1 MILYSFFRSSAAYR
15 VRIAMHLK
23 GLTPE
28 QRFIH
33 LGKKLNRLPEYK
45 AVNPQG
51 FVPYLLEGEG
61 EAQIGLSQSL
71 AIIEYLDE
79 IHPQPPLLPA
89 TPMDRAFARSIAQ
102 IIACDIHPLNNPRVL
117 DVLNNDFNV
126 SSERRT
132 QWYCSWIHEGFSA
145 IEKMLV
151 ARDKKAGGKSK
162 FCVGDFPTVA
172 DICLIPQVNNANRFK
187 CALDAFPRIMEI
199 NVTAL
204 QHPAFIAAMPANQ
217 ADAE

>member
-1 MILYSFFRSSAAYR
+1 MILYGFFRSSAAYR
-15 VRIAMHLK
+15 VRIAMNLK
-23 GLTPE
+23 GLKPE

-45 AVNPQG
+45 AINPQG
-51 FVPYLLEGEG
+51 FVPYLFEGEG
-61 EAQIGLSQSL
+61 DEQVGLAQSL

-79 IHPQPPLLPA
+79 TQPQPPLLPA
-89 TPMDRAFARSIAQ
+89 TPIDRAFARSIAQ

-117 DVLNNDFNV
+117 DVLTADFNV
-126 SSERRT
+126 GSERKT
-132 QWYCSWIHEGFSA
+132 QWYCSWIHDGFSA

-151 ARDKKAGGKSK
+151 ARDKKTGKKSA
-162 FCVGDFPTVA
+162 FCAGDFPTIA

-199 NVTAL
+199 YGNAMK
-204 QHPAFIAAMPANQ
+204 HPAFDAAQPAKQ
-217 ADAE
+217 PDAE